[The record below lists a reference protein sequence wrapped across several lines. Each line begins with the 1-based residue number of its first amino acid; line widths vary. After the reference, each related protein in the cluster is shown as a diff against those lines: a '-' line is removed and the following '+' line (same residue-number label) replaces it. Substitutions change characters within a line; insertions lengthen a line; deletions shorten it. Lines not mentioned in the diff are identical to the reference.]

1 MRTLDGQEVITRPLL
16 DGDGNEQAEHNHH
29 KVSRLQ
35 LLLLVPICDSCA
47 AGCGSTGRGRLA
59 IEASTARALASS
71 FDWLDRM
78 PPACHRHLHAGT

>member
-47 AGCGSTGRGRLA
+47 AGCRSTGRGRLESVPTA
-59 IEASTARALASS
+59 AAQASAAY
-71 FDWLDRM
+71 
-78 PPACHRHLHAGT
+78 

>member
-35 LLLLVPICDSCA
+35 LLLLVPM
-47 AGCGSTGRGRLA
+47 RFPRRRL
-59 IEASTARALASS
+59 
-71 FDWLDRM
+71 
-78 PPACHRHLHAGT
+78 